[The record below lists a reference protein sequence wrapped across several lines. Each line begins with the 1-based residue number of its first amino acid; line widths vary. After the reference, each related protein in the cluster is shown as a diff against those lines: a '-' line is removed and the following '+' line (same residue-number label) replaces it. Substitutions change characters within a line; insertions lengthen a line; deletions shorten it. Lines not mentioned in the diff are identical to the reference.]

1 MIQKHDKGTKQENKN
16 IKHEKQHNSLNTRE
30 KKRKDFKFF
39 DFCQGSWPPSNTWFF
54 GPTQLHIPNGIVI
67 GSANFAQLTVESP
80 HTLHGA
86 ATSPQKMYLLIWRS
100 G

>member
-39 DFCQGSWPPSNTWFF
+39 DFCQGS
-54 GPTQLHIPNGIVI
+54 
-67 GSANFAQLTVESP
+67 
-80 HTLHGA
+80 
-86 ATSPQKMYLLIWRS
+86 
-100 G
+100 